1 MRTIRYVF
9 LAALAVALITI
20 ALANRAVV
28 TLNLLPAEL
37 AEYLGVGYSI
47 SLPLFIV
54 IFGAIIAGLL
64 IGFVWEY
71 LREYKHRAAASKHR
85 REKDQLAREVS
96 KLKVAKAKNEGDE
109 VLALLET

>member
-20 ALANRAVV
+20 ALANRAEV
-28 TLNLLPAEL
+28 TLNLLPAEM
-37 AEYLGVGYSI
+37 ADYLGIAYSI
-47 SLPLFIV
+47 SLPLFVV

-71 LREYKHRAAASKHR
+71 MREYKHRAAASKHR
-85 REKDQLAREVS
+85 REKDALAREVS
-96 KLKVAKAKNEGDE
+96 KLKVAKAKDEGDE
-109 VLALLET
+109 VLALLDT